1 MDCEKNMRMI
11 SKRMKFYQFFF
22 RQIFGFQSLNVG
34 HFHFRRLFTA
44 MAGWKA
50 GPFDAFDYFF
60 WIPWIVPHFG
70 GIVGAVIYE
79 LMVEVHHPEPEE
91 SNEFY
96 ITKS

>member
-1 MDCEKNMRMI
+1 
-11 SKRMKFYQFFF
+11 
-22 RQIFGFQSLNVG
+22 
-34 HFHFRRLFTA
+34 